1 MAKSASITATEESS
15 SLLSV
20 LFSSNTDSNLFF
32 QLTWTA
38 LRVIAGGMMI
48 HNGVGKLDDV
58 QGFASYVVSQTMGL
72 PFPTFLTY
80 CAAYTEIIGAVLLIL
95 GLLTRPAAIGL
106 LFTMVMAVYFHICED
121 GFVIA
126 SFETAALYAGMYL
139 FCVFNGGG
147 TFSID
152 HLIAKQLGKTGS

>member
-1 MAKSASITATEESS
+1 MAKTASITATEESP
-15 SLLSV
+15 SLLSL
-20 LFSSNTDSNLFF
+20 LFSSNQDSNLLF
-32 QLTWTA
+32 QLAWTA

-80 CAAYTEIIGAVLLIL
+80 CAAYTEIIGAILLIL
-95 GLLTRPAAIGL
+95 GLLTRPAAVGL

-147 TFSID
+147 VFSLD
-152 HLIAKQLGKTGS
+152 NLIAKQLKGSSS

>member
-15 SLLSV
+15 SLLSL
-20 LFSSNTDSNLFF
+20 LFSSNKDSNLFF
-32 QLTWTA
+32 QLAWTT

-48 HNGVGKLDDV
+48 HNGIGKLDDV

-95 GLLTRPAAIGL
+95 GLLTRPAAVGL
-106 LFTMVMAVYFHICED
+106 LFTMLMAVYFHICED

-126 SFETAALYAGMYL
+126 SFETAALYGSMYL
-139 FCVFNGGG
+139 FCMFNGGG
-147 TFSID
+147 VFSVD
-152 HLIAKQLGKTGS
+152 SLIAKQLAKPSV